1 MNEHVKTVDL
11 GWCIAKLI
19 LNRDG
24 TANRLLIV
32 SPADASEN
40 VYQPAESVSIYG
52 TYNVDALLKFLT
64 EHVKVRP

>member
-1 MNEHVKTVDL
+1 MSEHVKTTDL
-11 GWCIAKLI
+11 GWCIAKLV

-32 SPADASEN
+32 SPADASDK

-52 TYNVDALLKFLT
+52 TFNVEALQKFLT
-64 EHVKVRP
+64 EHVKAKP